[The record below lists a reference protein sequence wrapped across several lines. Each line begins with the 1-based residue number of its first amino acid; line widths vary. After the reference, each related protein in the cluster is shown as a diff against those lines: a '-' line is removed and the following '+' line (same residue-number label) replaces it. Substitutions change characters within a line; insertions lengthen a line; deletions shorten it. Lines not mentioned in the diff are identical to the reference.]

1 MMSGGDLGRGVRGGV
16 RGGVRRVE
24 RAAVG
29 ACGACARECGVGEG
43 DCGCVRDFG
52 VRAWVKK
59 FFKSAFL
66 FDLFLG
72 INQIL

>member
-1 MMSGGDLGRGVRGGV
+1 MRGGEGAR
-16 RGGVRRVE
+16 RGLRGE
-24 RAAVG
+24 RM
-29 ACGACARECGVGEG
+29 
-43 DCGCVRDFG
+43 
-52 VRAWVKK
+52 VKK